1 MKMGMKR
8 VECHLEKDGGGDYDD
23 EEHDE
28 DEDGN
33 KIHGDEDG
41 SDHEDEDREG
51 TGTGTPISTRM
62 ITTWKPFKKEK
73 VKGSKKISPLN
84 FEVIVV
90 HDLCD
95 HVRMHN
101 HP

>member
-1 MKMGMKR
+1 MDH
-8 VECHLEKDGGGDYDD
+8 E
-23 EEHDE
+23 DE
-28 DEDGN
+28 DEDGDGDGDGDIN
-33 KIHGDEDG
+33 EDDNNLENFQERESERQQKI
-41 SDHEDEDREG
+41 
-51 TGTGTPISTRM
+51 T
-62 ITTWKPFKKEK
+62 
-73 VKGSKKISPLN
+73 PLN

>member
-1 MKMGMKR
+1 MGMRR
-8 VECHLEKDGGGDYDD
+8 VECQLEKDGGGDRD
-23 EEHDE
+23 EKEHGE

-33 KIHGDEDG
+33 KIHEE
-41 SDHEDEDREG
+41 EDEK
-51 TGTGTPISTRM
+51 T
-62 ITTWKPFKKEK
+62 
-73 VKGSKKISPLN
+73 SPLN

>member
-1 MKMGMKR
+1 M
-8 VECHLEKDGGGDYDD
+8 EDGGGDLD
-23 EEHDE
+23 EEEHGE
-28 DEDGN
+28 NEDGN
-33 KIHGDEDG
+33 KIHEEEDEDG
-41 SDHEDEDREG
+41 SDHEDEDEDGDGDNLETFQERE
-51 TGTGTPISTRM
+51 S
-62 ITTWKPFKKEK
+62 EK
-73 VKGSKKISPLN
+73 TSPLN